1 MKKYA
6 IEGAMIYSIAEKPFI
21 GTVLVE
27 DGKISA
33 VGVAVE
39 VPADAERLEGQGKL
53 LFPGFIDAHTHL
65 GINPEAMGWAGED
78 YNEKSSPITPELD
91 ALDAIYPEDL
101 GFKETLAGGV
111 TTVMVTPGSANV
123 IGGQCTVLKTR
134 PYPLVT
140 DMVLRRKAG
149 LKIAFG
155 ENPRRVYGN
164 AGKAPTTRMGVA
176 GLLRKTLQKA
186 AEYRNN
192 QRQSEEKSASAVDF
206 GLENV
211 GLVISG
217 EMPLRAHAHRADDI
231 ATAVRIAKE
240 FDLNIIIEHATE
252 GHKIADFLM
261 EEEVPVLVGPTL
273 TFRSKMEVA
282 DRSFDSLAILDQVG
296 VKFGIIS
303 DHPVVPSSAL
313 PLYAG
318 LAVRYGLSEEAA
330 LRAITLEPAR
340 IMEIDD
346 RVGSIEV
353 GKDAD
358 LVLWNAHPFNST
370 SKPEWVMVDGALNRL
385 TSQLKLNPFWED

>member
-1 MKKYA
+1 MRSFA
-6 IEGAMIYSIAEKPFI
+6 IEGAMIYPISEKPFV
-21 GTVLVE
+21 GTVIVE
-27 DGKISA
+27 DGKIAA
-33 VGVAVE
+33 VGENVE
-39 VPADAERLEGQGKL
+39 IPSEVERLNGAGKL

-65 GINPEAMGWAGED
+65 GVNPEAMGWAGED
-78 YNEKSSPITPELD
+78 YNEKSNPITPELD
-91 ALDAIYPEDL
+91 ALESIFPEDL

-123 IGGQCTVLKTR
+123 IGGQCVVLKTR

-140 DMVLRRKAG
+140 DMVLRRRAG

-155 ENPRRVYGN
+155 ENPRRIYGN

-176 GLLRKTLQKA
+176 SLLRGALQKA
-186 AEYRNN
+186 VEYRNK
-192 QRQSEEKSASAVDF
+192 QRQSDDEKGIPVDF
-206 GLENV
+206 GMENI
-211 GLVISG
+211 GRVISG

-240 FDLNIIIEHATE
+240 FDLDIVIEHATE
-252 GHKIADFLM
+252 GYKIADFLV
-261 EEEVPVLVGPTL
+261 EEEIPVLIGPTL

-282 DRSFDSLAILDQVG
+282 DKSFNSLAVLDQVG

-303 DHPVVPSSAL
+303 DHPVVPSCTL

-318 LAVRYGLSEEAA
+318 LAVRHGLSEEAA

-340 IMEIDD
+340 IMEVED

-358 LVLWNAHPFNST
+358 LVLWDGHPFNST
-370 SKPEWVMVDGALNRL
+370 SKPEWVMVDGALNHI
-385 TSQLKLNPFWED
+385 TPQMQLGTWEE